1 MSAAGNRHS
10 RAMYQKP
17 IQPRAIATEQRFL
30 EALHD
35 LLQQKSFGQLT
46 IDDIAERA
54 GLTHSAFLKRF
65 GSKKQALLVL
75 YERYCDKASA
85 VMTQIARSMNAY
97 GHIEEVCRDMSMQL
111 EEIQQADFPA
121 NRAMHEDFLE
131 KLQVDPRTKKIFL
144 ECVDLMR
151 CVQRQFKPGT
161 APSDV
166 GAFAAAQ
173 LLVTINYN
181 YVLKA
186 MPALPHDFEL
196 RHRLIGKIVAEALK
210 M

>member
-1 MSAAGNRHS
+1 
-10 RAMYQKP
+10 MYQKP

-30 EALHD
+30 EALHH
-35 LLQQKSFGQLT
+35 LLTQKSFGQLS
-46 IDDIAERA
+46 IDEIAEHA

-75 YERYCDKASA
+75 YEKYCDKASA
-85 VMTQIARSMNAY
+85 VMSEIVRNMASYARVEDA
-97 GHIEEVCRDMSMQL
+97 CREMSIQL
-111 EEIQQADFPA
+111 ERIQMEDFPA

-151 CVQRQFKPGT
+151 HAQKTLMKEDTV
-161 APSDV
+161 SDV

-173 LLVTINYN
+173 LLITINYN

-186 MPALPHDFEL
+186 MPALPVAAEL
-196 RHRLIGKIVAEALK
+196 RHRLIGKIVVQALK

>member
-1 MSAAGNRHS
+1 
-10 RAMYQKP
+10 MYQKP

-30 EALHD
+30 EALHH
-35 LLQQKSFGQLT
+35 LLQEKSFGQLS
-46 IDDIAERA
+46 IDEIAGHA

-65 GSKKQALLVL
+65 GSKKQALWVL
-75 YERYCDKASA
+75 YEKYCDKASA
-85 VMTQIARSMNAY
+85 VMAEITRNMARFA
-97 GHIEEVCRDMSMQL
+97 HIEDVCQEMSEQL
-111 EEIQQADFPA
+111 ERIQLEDFPA

-131 KLQVDPRTKKIFL
+131 KLEVDPRTKRIFL
-144 ECVDLMR
+144 ECVGLMR
-151 CVQRQFKPGT
+151 SAQKAFMQET
-161 APSDV
+161 STSASDA

-173 LLVTINYN
+173 LLITINYN

-186 MPALPHDFEL
+186 MPALPVHADL